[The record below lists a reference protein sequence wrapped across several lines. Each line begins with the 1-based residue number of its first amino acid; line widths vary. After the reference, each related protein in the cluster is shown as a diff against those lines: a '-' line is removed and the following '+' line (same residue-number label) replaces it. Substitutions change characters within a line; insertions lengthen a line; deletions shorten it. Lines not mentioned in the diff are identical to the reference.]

1 MNEYAGCQVT
11 NDVEI
16 GADDIEPSLTAFLE
30 IDKEE
35 ISGGEAGKNRIW
47 NGLAEVGNQADIVS
61 PLATR
66 GRWKGT
72 IQVISGIVP
81 PSAPSISATCSTH
94 MVEIPLPKELVG
106 PSRRFS
112 NFSAEPP
119 YF

>member
-47 NGLAEVGNQADIVS
+47 NGLAEFGNRRIS
-61 PLATR
+61 LALWR
-66 GRWKGT
+66 RAGDGRARYK
-72 IQVISGIVP
+72 
-81 PSAPSISATCSTH
+81 
-94 MVEIPLPKELVG
+94 
-106 PSRRFS
+106 
-112 NFSAEPP
+112 
-119 YF
+119 